1 MRVQDNCKGGGGPVL
16 VSALAEDNG
25 NNDSNGN
32 NDGNGGVGPLLATD
46 ARRDNNENGDVHGEG
61 NCGSGGSGDGGGD
74 NDDDDDDEGGGDNN
88 NNSSDN
94 DNNGGG
100 DNNEDNSDGDDNGG
114 NGGDGSGGCNTAT
127 AEGTDTYNNQLKA
140 AIDNRRGRPR
150 VCPWIPC
157 CNFLVSFL
165 LLHFAKIVL
174 WEQRSL
180 TVNSPPPPKELVA
193 RFNLDSYTYLHTSCV
208 LARK

>member
-1 MRVQDNCKGGGGPVL
+1 ML
-16 VSALAEDNG
+16 VSALEEDNG

-61 NCGSGGSGDGGGD
+61 NCGGGGSGDGGGD

-88 NNSSDN
+88 DNSSDN

-140 AIDNRRGRPR
+140 AIDNKRGRPR

-165 LLHFAKIVL
+165 LLLFAKNVP
-174 WEQRSL
+174 WEQRMG
-180 TVNSPPPPKELVA
+180 
-193 RFNLDSYTYLHTSCV
+193 
-208 LARK
+208 